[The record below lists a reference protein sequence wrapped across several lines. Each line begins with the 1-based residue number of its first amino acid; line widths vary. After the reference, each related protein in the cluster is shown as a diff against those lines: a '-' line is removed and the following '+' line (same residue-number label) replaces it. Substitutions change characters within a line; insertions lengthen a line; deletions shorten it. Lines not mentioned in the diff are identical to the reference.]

1 MREAK
6 TGSSSVTNHQRTR
19 DKMSDYEDSN
29 ISIAL
34 PPTPGRT
41 LNILT
46 TTAAAATAKREN
58 NSNKAKRRLELD
70 AESAAKDQEQ
80 QHTIKR
86 KDKFTI
92 PKKSKS
98 TAAEEKAKHKQSH
111 HPQPPP
117 THLKK
122 PKTEPTTISTG
133 AKSEEASKKSTPLEE
148 RLIAKRLKTLAWSRI
163 LRHKQK
169 LYIPHTSDPRMT
181 SQEEDET
188 VASQIKEE
196 KIEENVKP
204 LVEDKEISC
213 SISMNVSIFTTPV
226 KMSDHNSIIKFMSI
240 TTPQLLSPLSEN
252 PLK

>member
-46 TTAAAATAKREN
+46 TTATANRES

-80 QHTIKR
+80 QHTIRR

-98 TAAEEKAKHKQSH
+98 TAAEEKVKHKQSH
-111 HPQPPP
+111 TLQPP
-117 THLKK
+117 HLKK

-181 SQEEDET
+181 TQEEDET
-188 VASQIKEE
+188 VASQMKEE